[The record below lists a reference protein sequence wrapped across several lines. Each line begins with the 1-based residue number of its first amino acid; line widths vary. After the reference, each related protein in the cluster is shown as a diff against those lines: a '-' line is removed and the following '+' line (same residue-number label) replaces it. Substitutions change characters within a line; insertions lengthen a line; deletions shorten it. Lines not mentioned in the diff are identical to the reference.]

1 MRLVYVHGIGQGG
14 RPSAEVTAE
23 WTAALERGFD
33 AIGRDGVLGGV
44 SIELAYYGDDLDDLV
59 RSCDTSDSSVIRR
72 RDGRDDEL
80 DPFVADLV
88 DDLRIRAEIADGDV
102 RAELGAGAA
111 EKGPS
116 NWEWVHA
123 AGRLLSRKLPWLTDT
138 ILEHFVRE
146 VSTYLK
152 FPQRIDAIAR
162 SAVAGDEPVVVI
174 GHSLGSVVS
183 YRVVTALGA
192 SITSPLYLT
201 VGSPLGIPSI
211 KRALPGPLGV
221 PTGVH
226 RWVNAVDERDGV
238 ALFSRLDRTTFG
250 AGIENVADLTNPR
263 DRPHWIGGYLADR
276 VVAQA
281 VVDALT
287 STT

>member
-72 RDGRDDEL
+72 RDGRDNEL

-146 VSTYLK
+146 VST
-152 FPQRIDAIAR
+152 
-162 SAVAGDEPVVVI
+162 
-174 GHSLGSVVS
+174 
-183 YRVVTALGA
+183 
-192 SITSPLYLT
+192 
-201 VGSPLGIPSI
+201 
-211 KRALPGPLGV
+211 
-221 PTGVH
+221 
-226 RWVNAVDERDGV
+226 
-238 ALFSRLDRTTFG
+238 
-250 AGIENVADLTNPR
+250 
-263 DRPHWIGGYLADR
+263 
-276 VVAQA
+276 
-281 VVDALT
+281 
-287 STT
+287 